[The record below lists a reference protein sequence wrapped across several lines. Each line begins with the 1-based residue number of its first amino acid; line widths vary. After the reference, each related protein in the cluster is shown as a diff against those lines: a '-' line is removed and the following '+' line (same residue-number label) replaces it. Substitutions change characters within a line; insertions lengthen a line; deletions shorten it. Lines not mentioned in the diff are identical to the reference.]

1 MTKSYH
7 SVIATHQA
15 RIRCF
20 LHNYIIQYAK
30 ENNNINLVTKLN
42 NSPSIHRFQNGSII
56 KFEVNSKQV
65 KINLLYNGEIDEEKP
80 TYIYYVKP
88 GTKDLKATEGK
99 YQIQEFPEIILQN
112 YDINCKKN
120 VNYVYYLIRHGQA
133 EHNLLT
139 GIKKMSSSK
148 NTSLTKI
155 GEKQAETTGKELFKI
170 IGQQPI
176 DFIFASDLS
185 RTHQTIGLI
194 ISEINKNILN
204 NKIIILPCSHE
215 LSYTK
220 KNNCD
225 YDVSYL
231 NTPNENISTCEL
243 DKNLIN
249 KCKDVY
255 NIPIDWTFYLSYYK
269 GTRKISKNNKKCRD
283 INMVEL
289 SIDYINNIIS
299 NEINNLV
306 SSVLTNVNVNSNT
319 KNDDI
324 SNLIKSVLH
333 ILKNNTMNNNIVNQ
347 NIDNIS
353 NANTDTDMDINSYQ
367 KKDNISNIIKS
378 VLHTLD
384 KNNNDK
390 TERNLNYDN
399 YETYKVLKSN
409 EIDPL
414 KISSIVL
421 NVINDSNTNNNK
433 FSNTQLSEL
442 LSNSKDNI
450 SQMYSNTKNKLS
462 HMFDYFNSDNIDD
475 EPYQWKTCKEYKN
488 FETPKQIINIK
499 DKCQNIINN
508 KIDKNDWNIIS
519 ILNERECM
527 IYNKKTKENE
537 LIDLESNMKLTN
549 AVPDTVVESI
559 KLYKKLNDKN

>member
-7 SVIATHQA
+7 SVIASHQA

-30 ENNNINLVTKLN
+30 ENNNINLVTNLN

-56 KFEVNSKQV
+56 KFEVNSKQI

-88 GTKDLKATEGK
+88 GTKDTKAAEGK
-99 YQIQEFPEIILQN
+99 YQIQEFPEITLQN
-112 YDINCKKN
+112 YDITSKKN
-120 VNYVYYLIRHGQA
+120 INYVYYLIRHGQA

-139 GIKKMSSSK
+139 GIKKMTSSK

-155 GEKQAETTGKELFKI
+155 GEKQAQTTGKELFKI

-194 ISEINKNILN
+194 ISEIKNNVYN

-220 KNNCD
+220 KSNCD
-225 YDVSYL
+225 YDVSYF
-231 NTPNENISTCEL
+231 NTPNENISTCGEL
-243 DKNLIN
+243 DKNSIN
-249 KCKDVY
+249 KCKDIY
-255 NIPIDWTFYLSYYK
+255 NIPIDWTFYLSYYN
-269 GTRKISKNNKKCRD
+269 GTRKNSKNKKNCTD
-283 INMVEL
+283 INMIEL
-289 SIDYINNIIS
+289 SNGYIDNIIS
-299 NEINNLV
+299 NEINNQV
-306 SSVLTNVNVNSNT
+306 SNVLTNT

-324 SNLIKSVLH
+324 SNLTKSVLRTLKNKITNNDMVNPVVDNIDSDTDINLYKKKDDISNILKSVLH
-333 ILKNNTMNNNIVNQ
+333 IINKN
-347 NIDNIS
+347 
-353 NANTDTDMDINSYQ
+353 
-367 KKDNISNIIKS
+367 
-378 VLHTLD
+378 

-390 TERNLNYDN
+390 TNTKLNSDN
-399 YETYKVLKSN
+399 YETYKVLKGN

-414 KISSIVL
+414 KLSSIVL
-421 NVINDSNTNNNK
+421 NVINDNNTNNKSYNK
-433 FSNTQLSEL
+433 QLFEL
-442 LSNSKDNI
+442 LSNSKDNM

-462 HMFDYFNSDNIDD
+462 YMFDYFNSDNIDD
-475 EPYQWKTCKEYKN
+475 ESYQWKTCKEYKN
-488 FETPKQIINIK
+488 FETPKQITNIK
-499 DKCQNIINN
+499 DKCQNKINN

-537 LIDLESNMKLTN
+537 LIDIE
-549 AVPDTVVESI
+549 
-559 KLYKKLNDKN
+559 